1 MMELTKD
8 DKLAADKKKGGL
20 PCPECN
26 KKNKFSAVRIKRTEE
41 YKHIETDQAKLRKKG
56 HKYKNGVY
64 PYRGGAWILDNT
76 DVGDLIR
83 LRCSA
88 CDTTIGR
95 KDLDGYADYE
105 LDSRKG
111 LKVISSSVAKMFFGG
126 DDNLIQSNNET
137 KSSLRKHGVGIDDGT
152 NTEHQA
158 ERVNEIHGL
167 LDELG
172 LDDVDIE
179 TIKTYIGNKK

>member
-1 MMELTKD
+1 MK
-8 DKLAADKKKGGL
+8 
-20 PCPECN
+20 CPHCN
-26 KKNKFSAVRIKRTEE
+26 KEDKFSAVRIKRTEE
-41 YKHIETDQAKLRKKG
+41 YKHIETDKVKLRRKG
-56 HKYKNGVY
+56 HKFKDSTY

-83 LRCSA
+83 LRCSS
-88 CDTTIGR
+88 CDTIIGR
-95 KDLDGYADYE
+95 KDLDGYSDYE

-111 LKVISSSVAKMFFGG
+111 LKVISSTAAEIFFGG
-126 DDNLIQSNNET
+126 DDKMIQSTN
-137 KSSLRKHGVGIDDGT
+137 KIRSGLRKHGVGIDDGS
-152 NTEHQA
+152 NKEHQV

-179 TIKTYIGNKK
+179 TIKIYLGDKK